1 MLQIFATSMK
11 IWKPIMTVVLLKC
24 AFVYITLFKNR
35 IITWMS
41 PKYSQNAVIST
52 THKKDFRE
60 NQRCFFNR
68 IVKKT

>member
-1 MLQIFATSMK
+1 
-11 IWKPIMTVVLLKC
+11 
-24 AFVYITLFKNR
+24 
-35 IITWMS
+35 MS